1 MMSMLDALQQ
11 VLTHLG
17 FQVTVEEFL
26 VLFGLAFARLLPV
39 FVWAPFL
46 GGGSVPRQAKVGL
59 AFIMVAVMYSG
70 LTENVA
76 AGPITTML
84 FVGLLVKEA
93 LIGVSIALAA
103 QLVFYAVQTAG
114 TIIDT
119 QRGMNQATFFSPQL
133 PGNASLLGQLK
144 FQAALALFLAIDG
157 HLLFVRALYRSFTEV
172 PLLVFPRFQ
181 AGVIPLIE
189 QVTRMSANV
198 LLVALQ
204 LSAPVLLALFL
215 VDVAFASLGKV
226 VPQVHV
232 HFESQTV
239 KSLVGLGMV
248 FLVLG
253 LFIERLQGYLLLMLR
268 EVSELSKAL
277 V

>member
-1 MMSMLDALQQ
+1 MSLLDSLQQ
-11 VLTHLG
+11 ILTHLG
-17 FQVTVEEFL
+17 FQVTVQEFL

-39 FVWAPFL
+39 FVLVPFF
-46 GGGSVPRQAKVGL
+46 GGGAVPGQAKVGL
-59 AFIMVAVMYSG
+59 AVIMVAVMYSG
-70 LTENVA
+70 LTANA
-76 AGPITTML
+76 ATGPVTTLL
-84 FVGLLVKEA
+84 FTGLLLKEA
-93 LIGVSIALAA
+93 LIGVAIAFAT

-119 QRGMNQATFFSPQL
+119 QRGMNQATFFAPQL
-133 PGNASLLGQLK
+133 AGNVSVLGQLK
-144 FQAALALFLAIDG
+144 FQAALVLFLAMDG
-157 HLLFVRALYRSFTEV
+157 HLMFVRALYRSFRDV
-172 PLLVFPRFQ
+172 PLLVFPGLQ
-181 AGVIPLIE
+181 AGIMPVVE
-189 QVTRMSANV
+189 QMARLSANV
-198 LLVALQ
+198 LLIGLQ

-239 KSLVGLGMV
+239 KSLVGLGLV

-253 LFIERLQGYLLLMLR
+253 LFVERVQRYFLLMLR
-268 EVSELSKAL
+268 EVTELSKAF

>member
-1 MMSMLDALQQ
+1 MSFLDALQQ
-11 VLTHLG
+11 ILTHLG
-17 FQVTVEEFL
+17 FQITVQEFL
-26 VLFGLAFARLLPV
+26 VLFGLGFARLLPI
-39 FVWAPFL
+39 FVLAPFL
-46 GGGSVPRQAKVGL
+46 GGGAVPGQAKVGL
-59 AFIMVAVMYSG
+59 AFIMVSVMYSG
-70 LTENVA
+70 LA
-76 AGPITTML
+76 ANAATGSVTTML
-84 FVGLLVKEA
+84 FVGLLLKEA

-103 QLVFYAVQTAG
+103 QLVFYAVQAAG

-144 FQAALALFLAIDG
+144 FQAALVLFLAMDG

-172 PLLVFPRFQ
+172 PLLAFPRLE
-181 AGVIPLIE
+181 AGLLPLIE

-198 LLVALQ
+198 LLVAMQ

-248 FLVLG
+248 FLVVG
-253 LFIERLQGYLLLMLR
+253 LFMERLQGYLLLMLR
-268 EVSELSKAL
+268 EVAELSKAF